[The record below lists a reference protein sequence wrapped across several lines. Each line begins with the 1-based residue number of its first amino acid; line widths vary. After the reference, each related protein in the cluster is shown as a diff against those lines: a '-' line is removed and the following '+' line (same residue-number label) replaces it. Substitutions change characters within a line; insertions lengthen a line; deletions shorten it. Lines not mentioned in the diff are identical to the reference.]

1 MLLTY
6 IYYIH
11 VPVYTNYG
19 PTLAWPPSYKVNQFV
34 TSLFWIKQSFSQF
47 DPPGFHLNKYK
58 RIFLIILANFVVVLT
73 YSLVEIISS
82 KWNNDGI
89 QNLDL
94 IQKVLTLV
102 QDPPGNVKDY
112 FSDFACRSVL
122 KGNNNV
128 LTNQRPGAL
137 ESNTSERSI

>member
-6 IYYIH
+6 IYYL
-11 VPVYTNYG
+11 YTNYG

-102 QDPPGNVKDY
+102 QDPPGNVNDY
-112 FSDFACRSVL
+112 FSDFAFRSVL

>member
-1 MLLTY
+1 M
-6 IYYIH
+6 
-11 VPVYTNYG
+11 
-19 PTLAWPPSYKVNQFV
+19 
-34 TSLFWIKQSFSQF
+34 
-47 DPPGFHLNKYK
+47 
-58 RIFLIILANFVVVLT
+58 FLIILANFVVVLT

-89 QNLDL
+89 LNLDL

-122 KGNNNV
+122 KGNKMPSLFHFDEIISTREYVKTTTKFAKIIRNIR
-128 LTNQRPGAL
+128 LYL
-137 ESNTSERSI
+137 FK